1 MHLKV
6 TFNMEF
12 GLKGLIRSREKPELN
27 FCWIH
32 PSCVTLGVVSRLG
45 TWSHHCHTEL
55 TQEGEINAPINAER
69 SGTRSTWYCSTFL
82 LVTQTV
88 GSRHPQQWIILNQSF
103 TDDTDLWRAVRLEG
117 RDGSRGAWTEKPWEK
132 NLGWWLMKTSPW
144 DARNCELFFFS
155 LLSFHS
161 FLEMPLLQCCGQ
173 SKGKRFISLWA
184 NWLKT
189 PVT

>member
-117 RDGSRGAWTEKPWEK
+117 RDGSRGAWMDRET
-132 NLGWWLMKTSPW
+132 LGEELGVMIDENQPMRCKELWIIFLFPLIVPQLF
-144 DARNCELFFFS
+144 RNATATVLWPKQRKKIHFF
-155 LLSFHS
+155 LS
-161 FLEMPLLQCCGQ
+161 
-173 SKGKRFISLWA
+173 
-184 NWLKT
+184 
-189 PVT
+189 